1 MSIQKSLDKIES
13 ARYVVLG
20 NVDSGKSSTIG
31 VLEKNILDDGNGYAR
46 GLIAK
51 FKHEQETGRTS
62 SHTPHYLVNNGEIT
76 TLVDLCGHEKYLK
89 TTMFGVMGLFADY
102 GIMIVGSNMGI
113 TGMASEH
120 FALLIANRIPF
131 IVLFSKIDLCPSNI
145 MHNVKKDFE
154 RIAKKNKKEVIY
166 FEDDEKELN
175 GSYLKEAHK
184 SIIEAFQD
192 KKTSIIPVIMTSNKT
207 GHNINFVR
215 ELIISIRS
223 KSYLQKKGLIQP
235 IINQKHSEY
244 PLIMYIDNTFSVT
257 GIGIVLSGTVK
268 YGELKLGQKVYLGP
282 IDGSY
287 ITVIIKSMH
296 NCISENVESIR
307 ENETGSIGIRLETK
321 GAFTRESFSKGQ
333 IITTDVNFAMK
344 YTCYSYNCDV
354 AIFNHPTTI
363 RNGYQTVLHCG
374 TISQACKF
382 KIKNN
387 IILRTN
393 SKENIDIK
401 FMQRPEFIL
410 PGTLF
415 MFRDG
420 RTKGMGRVNSVI
432 PYTEDTLDPIFRTRR
447 QRLKKSERRKLQRE
461 KTKQDSKEC
470 SKEHSKKISKNKIIV
485 NI

>member
-1 MSIQKSLDKIES
+1 MSDTLDRIES

-20 NVDSGKSSTIG
+20 NVDCGKSSTIG
-31 VLEKNILDDGNGYAR
+31 VLEKHVLDDGNGYAR
-46 GLIAK
+46 NLITK
-51 FKHEQETGRTS
+51 FKHEQESGRTS
-62 SHTPHYLVNNGEIT
+62 THTPHYLVNKGEIT

-113 TGMASEH
+113 TGMTSEH
-120 FALLIANRIPF
+120 FALLVANRIPF
-131 IVLFSKIDLCPSNI
+131 IVLFSKIDLCPKNI
-145 MHNVKKDFE
+145 MINVKKDFE
-154 RIAKKNKKEVIY
+154 RMAKKNKKEIIY
-166 FEDDEKELN
+166 FEDNEQELN

-215 ELIISIRS
+215 ELITSIRS
-223 KSYLQKKGLIQP
+223 KSYLQKKGLIVP
-235 IINQKHSEY
+235 IDNPKNNH
-244 PLIMYIDNTFSVT
+244 PLVMYIDNTFSVT

-282 IDGSY
+282 INGSY
-287 ITVIIKSMH
+287 IVVTIKSMH
-296 NCISENVESIR
+296 NCISENVEFIR
-307 ENETGSIGIRLETK
+307 ENETGSIGVRLESK
-321 GAFTRESFSKGQ
+321 GAYTRESFSKGQ
-333 IITTDVNFAMK
+333 IITTDINFAMK
-344 YTCYSYNCDV
+344 HTCYTFNCSV

-374 TISQACKF
+374 TIRQACKF
-382 KIKNN
+382 KIEDN

-393 SKENIDIK
+393 SKENITIK
-401 FMQRPEFIL
+401 FTQRSEFIL

-420 RTKGMGRVNSVI
+420 RTKGMGRINSVV
-432 PYTEDTLDPIFRTRR
+432 PYTEDTLEPILRNRR
-447 QRLKKSERRKLQRE
+447 HRLKKSERKKLRRE
-461 KTKQDSKEC
+461 NDENIGSQIISQNHKGHH
-470 SKEHSKKISKNKIIV
+470 KEHLKKN
-485 NI
+485 N